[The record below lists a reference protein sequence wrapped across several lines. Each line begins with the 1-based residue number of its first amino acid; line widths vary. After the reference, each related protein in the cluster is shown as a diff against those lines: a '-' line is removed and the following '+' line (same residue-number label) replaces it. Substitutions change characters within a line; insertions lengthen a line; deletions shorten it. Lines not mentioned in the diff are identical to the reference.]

1 VLSCATFYARRY
13 VRTVSLFAGDVRY
26 LGKNSVILD
35 DILEKNNSVILDDLR
50 DRWRDSVES

>member
-35 DILEKNNSVILDDLR
+35 DILKKKQRAFGRLATQMA
-50 DRWRDSVES
+50 